1 MSSILIRHDS
11 GDWTPI
17 QNGRAHNG
25 VLGDFDMNFN
35 SNRTY
40 YETRSIDPKLIG
52 KDCLICGQLTMV
64 DFTLGGSYCAY
75 IRTHTGFASQRY
87 TFYSNREWTGGSN
100 IPGSNKRT
108 GIFLW
113 QLMARPSASTI
124 TLQIRVDQ
132 NENTGS
138 LTVWGAG
145 DNQSNMCIFPVH
157 TP

>member
-17 QNGRAHNG
+17 QNGKVHAG
-25 VLGDFDMNFN
+25 PLGDYDFN
-35 SNRTY
+35 LKSHFTY
-40 YETRSIDPKLIG
+40 YQSKPIDPKLIG

-64 DFTLGGSYCAY
+64 NFLVGGAFCANV
-75 IRTHTGFASQRY
+75 RTHFGFTSERQ

-100 IPGSNKRT
+100 FPGSERRT

-113 QLMARPSASTI
+113 QILARPSASNITI
-124 TLQIRVDQ
+124 QLRVDMG
-132 NENTGS
+132 NNTGNIRA
-138 LTVWGAG
+138 WGAG
-145 DNQSNMCIFPVH
+145 DNQSNMFIFPVH